1 MNPLQEEIEH
11 LKDDITEIIDNL
23 KQQGLNL
30 KNLTKK
36 EELLEQET
44 CCAWRYRIRT
54 LCHCYLQRGSMT
66 HREFTQLQ
74 EMFAIYT
81 ALGGNGQT
89 KELYDRTMKLDIKNE
104 E

>member
-1 MNPLQEEIEH
+1 
-11 LKDDITEIIDNL
+11 
-23 KQQGLNL
+23 
-30 KNLTKK
+30 
-36 EELLEQET
+36 
-44 CCAWRYRIRT
+44 
-54 LCHCYLQRGSMT
+54 MT